1 MKKEFFKTV
10 VLTFLVIS
18 SLVLSANIWYE
29 KELWS
34 MDYSSFVYS
43 LKNILRRDSV
53 SNFSDIDELMRLCKF
68 SPEFVSFT
76 YGSKKMVL
84 YDASPGFSE
93 AYQTAS
99 EILASLEKEGG
110 MVSITDEEYL
120 NAYKT
125 NSMML
130 KFPSDI
136 SLQELMNR
144 DDAFFDLTKEAK
156 VSALVVGIDDSQT
169 NYLSFRDTAT
179 GHAYRMPVKSSV
191 NIEGIRQKIE
201 ASNQNASFAFEL
213 NFDRKQDDAER
224 ILFQRLVPITL
235 GDHSLRDI
243 ELKPITYS
251 SQYDS
256 IFKTFRI
263 VKNSARTYRDKE
275 NTIHFIENRST
286 LKIFESGAFS
296 FEADEKESGIQL
308 NGRAEEDAVV
318 EFVNL
323 LYQNLASESEAFL
336 AVSSKQATGAGTCYE
351 FGYRTKNGVI
361 HGKDQPFLSV
371 TVEDGA
377 IMKFAQQLYSVAFT
391 GGTETI
397 TGVIE
402 AYDFL
407 YNQPDFPEKSKLSIQ
422 SMQPCHILTEGVL
435 KCGWACKFSD
445 GSLSYFIP

>member
-1 MKKEFFKTV
+1 MKKEFLKTV

-43 LKNILRRDSV
+43 LKNILRRDSG

-76 YGSKKMVL
+76 YGSKKMIL

-99 EILASLEKEGG
+99 ELLFSLEKEGG
-110 MVSITDEEYL
+110 MVSVTDEEYL
-120 NAYKT
+120 SAYKT

-144 DDAFFDLTKEAK
+144 DDAFFDLAKEAK

-169 NYLSFRDTAT
+169 NYLTFRDTIT
-179 GHAYRMPVKSSV
+179 GHAYRMPVKCNV
-191 NIEGIRQKIE
+191 NTESIRQKIE

-213 NFDRKQDDAER
+213 NFDRKQDNAER

-235 GDHSLRDI
+235 GDHAVRGI
-243 ELKPITYS
+243 ELKPILYS

-286 LKIFESGAFS
+286 LKVFERGAFS
-296 FEADEKESGIQL
+296 FEAEEKESGIQL
-308 NGRAEEDAVV
+308 NGNSEENAVI

-323 LYQNLASESEAFL
+323 LYQNLAPESEAFL
-336 AVSSKQATGAGTCYE
+336 TIFAKQTTGDSTRYE
-351 FGYRTKNGVI
+351 FGYQTKNGAI
-361 HGKDQPFLSV
+361 YGKEHPLLSV
-371 TVEDGA
+371 TVENGL
-377 IMKFAQQLYSVAFT
+377 IMKFEQQLYSVEFT

-422 SMQPCHILTEGVL
+422 SMQPCHVLTEGVL
-435 KCGWACKFSD
+435 RCGWACKFSD
-445 GSLSYFIP
+445 GSFSYFIP